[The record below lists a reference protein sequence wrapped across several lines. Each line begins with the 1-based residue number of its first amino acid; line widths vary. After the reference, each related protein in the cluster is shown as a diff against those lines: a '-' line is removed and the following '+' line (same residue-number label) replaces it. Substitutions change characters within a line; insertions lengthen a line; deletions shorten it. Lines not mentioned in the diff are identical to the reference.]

1 MALYIYIYVCCF
13 SCRSLAQLG
22 LRQLG
27 LPDPP
32 KYVMIVVGGLV
43 RPGKCYPKDP
53 AVLKTVRD
61 SELLRRSVF
70 TTPPRFTTP

>member
-1 MALYIYIYVCCF
+1 MIGPEKAPISPEKAPISPEKARF
-13 SCRSLAQLG
+13 SSKDFPPISSEKSG
-22 LRQLG
+22 LE
-27 LPDPP
+27 PH
-32 KYVMIVVGGLV
+32 
-43 RPGKCYPKDP
+43 PKDP